1 MTSTN
6 ERIKILKMI
15 ESGKIS
21 AEEGTRLL
29 NALTQQT
36 KKAPRKIESEA
47 RWLRVRVVNLDT
59 GKETVRVNIPM
70 SLVDVGMRMG
80 ARFVPDIEQESAMEE
95 MAEAIRLGLTG
106 KILDV
111 VDEEDRE
118 RVEIFVE

>member
-29 NALTQQT
+29 NALATQT
-36 KKAPRKIESEA
+36 KKPAKSLDSSA
-47 RWLRVRVVNLDT
+47 RWLRIRVVNLDS
-59 GKETVRVNIPM
+59 GKESVRVNIPM

-95 MAEAIRLGLTG
+95 MAEAIRLGMTG

-111 VDEEDRE
+111 IDEEDRE
-118 RVEIFVE
+118 RIEIFVE

>member
-29 NALTQQT
+29 NALSQQM
-36 KKAPRKIESEA
+36 KKAPRKMDSEA

-59 GKETVRVNIPM
+59 GKESVRVNIPM

>member
-6 ERIKILKMI
+6 ERIRILKMI

-29 NALTQQT
+29 NALATQT
-36 KKAPRKIESEA
+36 KKAPKSLDSSA
-47 RWLRVRVVNLDT
+47 RWLRIRVVNLDS
-59 GKETVRVNIPM
+59 GKESVRVNIPM

-111 VDEEDRE
+111 VDEDDRE
-118 RVEIFVE
+118 RIEIFVE

>member
-1 MTSTN
+1 MSTN

-15 ESGKIS
+15 EDGKIT

-29 NALTQQT
+29 SALTKQSKQT
-36 KKAPRKIESEA
+36 SRKLETDA
-47 RWLRVRVVNLDT
+47 RWLRIRVVSLDT
-59 GKETVRVNIPM
+59 GKESVKVNIPM

-80 ARFVPDIEQESAMEE
+80 ARFVPDIEQESVMEE
-95 MAEAIRLGLTG
+95 MAEAIRQGLTG

-111 VDEEDRE
+111 IDEEDRE